1 MKFMHLSDLHIG
13 KRLNEFSLAEDQ
25 AHILDKILETAKNER
40 VDAVIIAGDIYD
52 RSVPSVE
59 GVRLFDRFITAL
71 SEMGIYVF
79 IISGNHDSPERLA
92 FGSGLMAASRVFISP
107 VYEGD
112 IEPVKLSDEFGDI
125 FVYLL
130 PFVKPAQ
137 VRHYFPDEKIESYTQ
152 MMEFIVSRMDIDKN
166 KRNILVTHQYAA
178 GAEKSDSEETLTAG
192 GTESIDFGVFSNFDY
207 TALGH
212 IHKAQ
217 FIGGKSVRYCGTPLK
232 YSFNEEYQEKTLTIL
247 ELSEKGRISFTEIP
261 LQPLRDMRTIK
272 GTYEELTALS
282 FYGNTNTDDYIRAIL
297 TDEDDVVNAMARLR
311 TIYPNL
317 MTMSYENSRTK
328 ADFQINDNYV
338 YEDKSPMEHFSD
350 FFEMVNGS
358 KMSEKQ
364 RKFTAEL
371 IEKITEEGQQ

>member
-13 KRLNEFSLAEDQ
+13 KRLNEFSLLEDQ
-25 AHILDKILETAKNER
+25 AHILDKILETAKNES

-152 MMEFIVSRMDIDKN
+152 MMEFIVSRMDIDKS

-192 GTESIDFGVFSNFDY
+192 GTESIDFGVFSDFDY

-371 IEKITEEGQQ
+371 IEKIAEEGQQ

>member
-13 KRLNEFSLAEDQ
+13 KRLNEFSLLEDQ
-25 AHILDKILETAKNER
+25 AHILDKILETAKNES

-92 FGSGLMAASRVFISP
+92 FGSGLMARSRVFISP

-152 MMEFIVSRMDIDKN
+152 MMEFIVSRMDIDKS

-371 IEKITEEGQQ
+371 IEKITEEGQ

>member
-13 KRLNEFSLAEDQ
+13 KRLNEFSLLEDQ
-25 AHILDKILETAKNER
+25 AHILDKILETAKNES

-107 VYEGD
+107 VYEGE
-112 IEPVKLSDEFGDI
+112 IEPVRLSDEFGDI

-152 MMEFIVSRMDIDKN
+152 MMEFIVSRMDIDKS

-192 GTESIDFGVFSNFDY
+192 GTESIDFGVFSDFDY

-247 ELSEKGRISFTEIP
+247 ELSEKGRISLMEIP

-364 RKFTAEL
+364 REFTAEL

>member
-13 KRLNEFSLAEDQ
+13 KRLNEFSLLEDQ
-25 AHILDKILETAKNER
+25 AHILDKILETAKNES

-152 MMEFIVSRMDIDKN
+152 MMEFIVSRMDIDKS
-166 KRNILVTHQYAA
+166 KRNILVTHQYTA

-192 GTESIDFGVFSNFDY
+192 GTESIDFGVFSDFDY

-232 YSFNEEYQEKTLTIL
+232 YSFSEEYQEKTLTIL
-247 ELSEKGRISFTEIP
+247 ELLEKGRISFTEIP

-364 RKFTAEL
+364 REFTAEL

>member
-232 YSFNEEYQEKTLTIL
+232 YSFSEEYQEKTLTIL

>member
-92 FGSGLMAASRVFISP
+92 FGSDLMAASRVFISP

-137 VRHYFPDEKIESYTQ
+137 LRHYFPDEKIESYTQ
-152 MMEFIVSRMDIDKN
+152 MMEFIVSRMDIDKS

-192 GTESIDFGVFSNFDY
+192 GTESIDFGVFSDFDY